1 VTTLVV
7 LAAGI
12 AKLRGTLSDEVEAA
26 LVEGL
31 QGLPAGAARALELN
45 APRAKDLARRYV
57 NSRGFMFV
65 GRGATYPAALEGAL
79 KLKEI
84 SYVHAEG
91 YPAGELK
98 HGPISLLDAE
108 CPLVAVATRS
118 STYEK
123 LISNVMEGRARDAKV
138 IAVATEGDDRIER
151 IADDVAW
158 VPDTH
163 ELLSPVL
170 AIIPLQLFAY
180 HVALAR
186 GTDVDQPRNL
196 AKSVTVE

>member
-1 VTTLVV
+1 
-7 LAAGI
+7 
-12 AKLRGTLSDEVEAA
+12 
-26 LVEGL
+26 
-31 QGLPAGAARALELN
+31 
-45 APRAKDLARRYV
+45 
-57 NSRGFMFV
+57 MFV

-118 STYEK
+118 STYDK

-138 IAVATEGDDRIER
+138 IAVATEGDARHR
-151 IADDVAW
+151 AASPTTSCW